1 MEANAPRTGRAIPTG
16 MVLAACARSADMK
29 AASLMLLIFA
39 GLLGA
44 AAHAQPSHAIRQSGD
59 LQFHF
64 GVVPAEL
71 VLRHPEQHPERQMH
85 GKGGAPRGS
94 HLVLALFEA
103 QSGKR
108 VSIAEVTAHIT
119 LAGGPSITK
128 RLEPM
133 NIAEQASFGAY
144 VPIGAPGT
152 YRIRFEAKR
161 PGAESA
167 TAEFEHRVPGPER
180 GR

>member
-1 MEANAPRTGRAIPTG
+1 MKTLFAI
-16 MVLAACARSADMK
+16 
-29 AASLMLLIFA
+29 LLLYA

-44 AAHAQPSHAIRQSGD
+44 AAQAQPAHAIRQTGE
-59 LQFHF
+59 LQFHY

-71 VLRHPEQHPERQMH
+71 VLRHPGEHPERQMH
-85 GKGGAPRGS
+85 GKSAPRGS
-94 HLVLALFEA
+94 HLVVALFEA
-103 QSGKR
+103 QAGKR
-108 VSIAEVTAHIT
+108 VADAEVTAHVT
-119 LAGGPSITK
+119 LAGGPSATK

-133 NIAEQASFGAY
+133 RIAGQPSFGAY
-144 VPIGAPGT
+144 VPIGAPGV

-161 PGAESA
+161 PGAAPA

>member
-1 MEANAPRTGRAIPTG
+1 
-16 MVLAACARSADMK
+16 MK
-29 AASLMLLIFA
+29 AATLAVLACA
-39 GLLGA
+39 GLLA
-44 AAHAQPSHAIRQSGD
+44 APAYAQPAHAVRQSGE

-71 VLRHPEQHPERQMH
+71 VLRHPGEHPERQMH
-85 GKGGAPRGS
+85 GKGAPRGS
-94 HLVLALFEA
+94 HLVVALFEA
-103 QSGKR
+103 QAGKR
-108 VSIAEVTAHIT
+108 VADAEVTAHVT
-119 LAGGPSITK
+119 LAGGPSVTK

-133 NIAEQASFGAY
+133 RIAGQPSFGAY
-144 VPIGAPGT
+144 VPIGAPGV

-161 PGAESA
+161 PGAAPA